1 MSLFKIA
8 VCGRKGGVGKTT
20 TAASLAS
27 YLAFHGLKVLV
38 IDLDPQSN
46 TGFVLGIDPIAPGT
60 AELIL
65 EQNPKP
71 LEASENL
78 FVLPGGASLQGRD
91 IEMADPEELSYAI
104 KSLDDFKVI
113 IFDCPPGSD
122 YLERLGLVA
131 ANIALVCTNAHPLGI
146 IGAERVLAEIRRR
159 QERHQAGPDYYAFVL
174 TQINKS
180 RIFDK
185 ELPEQL
191 AAKYPDTPQLSIR
204 QNSDLAWATAQ
215 RVPLMDNGPSKK
227 AVEDI
232 EQIARW
238 IAKETVVSEQ
248 RNGTKV

>member
-27 YLAFHGLKVLV
+27 YFSFHGLKSLV

-46 TGFVLGIDPIAPGT
+46 TGFVLGVDPVAPGT

-65 EQNPKP
+65 EQSPEP
-71 LEASENL
+71 LEAAENL
-78 FVLPGGASLQGRD
+78 FVLPGGSSLQGRD
-91 IEMADPEELSYAI
+91 IEMADPEELSYAV
-104 KSLDDFKVI
+104 KALNDFKVI

-122 YLERLGLVA
+122 QLERIGLVA
-131 ANIALVCTNAHPLGI
+131 EDIAQECTNAHPLGI
-146 IGAERVLAEIRRR
+146 IGAERVLAEIKRR
-159 QERHQAGPDYYAFVL
+159 QERHQSGPDYYAFVL

-180 RIFDK
+180 RVFYK
-185 ELPEQL
+185 ALPEQL
-191 AAKYPDTPQLSIR
+191 SAKYPAFPQLSVG

-215 RVPLMDNGPSKK
+215 RTPLMGNSPTKK
-227 AVEDI
+227 SIEDI

-238 IAKETVVSEQ
+238 IAEETVVSGQ
-248 RNGTKV
+248 HNGKKI